1 MKAGSKPD
9 RRKRHE
15 DERQRGGQ
23 VKRTI
28 TESLL
33 SKEQRFPFQSP
44 KNLTPKKLT
53 GHQMKTFQMYLV

>member
-33 SKEQRFPFQSP
+33 SKEPFQSP

-53 GHQMKTFQMYLV
+53 GHQMKTFQTYLV